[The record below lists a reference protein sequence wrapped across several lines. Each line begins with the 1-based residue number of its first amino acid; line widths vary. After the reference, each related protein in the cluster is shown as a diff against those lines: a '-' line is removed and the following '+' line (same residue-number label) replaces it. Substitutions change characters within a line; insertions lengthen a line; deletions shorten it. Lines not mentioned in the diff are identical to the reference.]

1 MLIKALAGKRESQLK
16 KLVLLCNVGH
26 FNSNWGAIAFREIED
41 KYPGQI
47 LTCFPGWKIESV
59 MLTVKFNLLSWWRKF
74 RPHLNWYLR

>member
-47 LTCFPGWKIESV
+47 LTCFPGKSSLRRPPLEDSV
-59 MLTVKFNLLSWWRKF
+59 
-74 RPHLNWYLR
+74 Y